1 MSDPAQ
7 IPSLQQPWMI
17 AAFEGWNDA
26 ADAATGVIDHLI
38 DEWDAQVMVELDP
51 EDFYDFQMNRPHV
64 GTGEDGKRFI
74 NWPATVLY
82 QANLPQL
89 ERDVILVRGLEPNF
103 RWQKFCS
110 TLMGIAELAG
120 ATDVVTLGALLA
132 DTPHTRPVP
141 ITGHTD
147 DPDAAKRLDLEPSR
161 YHGPIGINRVFAE
174 TAAAMGLSTVSLWAA
189 VPHYLAEPPCPKATL
204 ALLGQLEDVME
215 IPLPQ
220 GLLAELSEAW
230 QHGAEDLTSNDE
242 EISEYVRS
250 LESERETSELPEASG
265 DAIAREFERYLRRRS
280 ADGEQ

>member
-1 MSDPAQ
+1 MSDSAQ
-7 IPSLQQPWMI
+7 IPSLQQLWMI

-161 YHGPIGINRVFAE
+161 YHGPIGINGVFAE
-174 TAAAMGLSTVSLWAA
+174 TAADMGLSTVSLWAA

-280 ADGEQ
+280 ADGDQ